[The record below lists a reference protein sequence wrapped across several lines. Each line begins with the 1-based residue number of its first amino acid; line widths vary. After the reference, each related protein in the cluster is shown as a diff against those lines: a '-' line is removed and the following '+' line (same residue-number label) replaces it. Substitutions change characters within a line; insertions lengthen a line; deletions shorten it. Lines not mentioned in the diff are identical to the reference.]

1 LGVIL
6 VSKSSYLKSVGVST
20 DTYEKIVEISRKE
33 RRSLKEQVGLII
45 DDAYEKQGFASK
57 KFLENHPISA
67 SGGLSA
73 VIED

>member
-1 LGVIL
+1 M
-6 VSKSSYLKSVGVST
+6 SKSSYLKSVGVST

-57 KFLENHPISA
+57 NQPIRSV

>member
-6 VSKSSYLKSVGVST
+6 VSKSSYIKSVGVST

-45 DDAYEKQGFASK
+45 DDAYKKQGFASS
-57 KFLENHPISA
+57 HQPIRSV